1 MDKNIN
7 KQNVYISE
15 EENTLNW
22 IEIQSSF
29 KKSFGNEIYNSWL
42 QKISLVKEYNDY
54 LILGVPTRFFRDW
67 IVSRYLDK
75 ILEQVKSFKL
85 SLNRIEFKIIEEN
98 KQNQELIKI
107 DQLNKVTEIKD
118 SILNYNR
125 LNPNLSF
132 ESFIKGK
139 SNEIALSYS
148 KKVCDYVSRY
158 NPLYICGGV
167 GLGKTHLLN
176 AIGLETQKDNN
187 VMFISA
193 ERFMYHFIKSIKK
206 NDMVNFKDFFRKS
219 SVFIIDDI
227 QFISGKESLQEEFFH
242 TFNSLIEKGSQ
253 IIISSDRPPMKLDRV
268 QERIKSRLSGGLVVD
283 IEAPDLDL
291 KIKILKKKIEEIQNQ
306 FKENIDLSDEVINYI
321 ASESKTNIRELIG
334 VLNRVIAFSRVHNK
348 VLTTVDCKNILKD
361 VFSQIRVITVDKI
374 QNIVSNYFNIALSD
388 MLSQRRSRPLA
399 RPRQIA
405 MYLAKKMTSRS
416 LPEIGRRFANRDHTT
431 VIHAVKTITRLSD
444 QDDEMKKI
452 LIKLKVFCWN
462 SEEMQF
468 IVKRDILLKSL
479 NFVQGVVEKKN
490 TLPILS
496 NVLLQLKEKKL
507 TIVATDLD
515 IVFHDEIEDVKVLKE
530 GSTTTSAAI
539 LYDILRKISSNSELN
554 FDLKNENKLSLKE

>member
-1 MDKNIN
+1 MEKNFQ
-7 KQNVYISE
+7 KQNIYSSE
-15 EENTLNW
+15 EEKTIVWNDVQN
-22 IEIQSSF
+22 SF
-29 KKSFGNEIYNSWL
+29 KKSFGSEIYTSWL

-98 KQNQELIKI
+98 GQNQDLIKI
-107 DQLNKVTEIKD
+107 NEINKVTEIKD

-125 LNPNLSF
+125 LNPNINF
-132 ESFIKGK
+132 ENFIKGK
-139 SNEIALSYS
+139 SNDIALSYS
-148 KKVCDYVSRY
+148 KKVCEHLSRY

-176 AIGLETQKDNN
+176 AIGLELQSENN

-227 QFISGKESLQEEFFH
+227 QFLRGKESLQEEFFH
-242 TFNSLIEKGSQ
+242 TFNSLMDKGSQ
-253 IIISSDRPPMKLDRV
+253 IIVSADRTPMKLDRV
-268 QERIKSRLSGGLVVD
+268 QERIKSRLAGGLVVD
-283 IEAPDLDL
+283 IEVPDQEL
-291 KIKILKKKIEEIQNQ
+291 KVKIIQNKILEIQNQ
-306 FKENIDLSDEVINYI
+306 FRENIELSYEVINYI
-321 ASESKTNIRELIG
+321 ANESKTNIRELIG
-334 VLNRVIAFSRVHNK
+334 ILNRVIAFSRVHNK
-348 VLTTVDCKNILKD
+348 VLTIGDCKSILKD

-374 QNIVSNYFNIALSD
+374 QNTVSNYFNIPLNE

-405 MYLAKKMTSRS
+405 MYLAKKMTTRS

-431 VIHAVKTITRLSD
+431 VIHAVKTITRLSE
-444 QDDEMKKI
+444 QDDEMKKNI
-452 LIKLKVFCWN
+452 NQI
-462 SEEMQF
+462 
-468 IVKRDILLKSL
+468 KSL
-479 NFVQGVVEKKN
+479 
-490 TLPILS
+490 L
-496 NVLLQLKEKKL
+496 
-507 TIVATDLD
+507 
-515 IVFHDEIEDVKVLKE
+515 IEQ
-530 GSTTTSAAI
+530 
-539 LYDILRKISSNSELN
+539 
-554 FDLKNENKLSLKE
+554 

>member
-1 MDKNIN
+1 MDKNNIKKN
-7 KQNVYISE
+7 NLYISE
-15 EENTLNW
+15 EEKTLVW
-22 IEIQSSF
+22 EEIQISF
-29 KKSFGNEIYNSWL
+29 KKTFGNEIYNSWL
-42 QKISLVKEYNDY
+42 QKISLIKEYNDY

-98 KQNQELIKI
+98 KHNHELNKI
-107 DQLNKVTEIKD
+107 NDLSKVTEIKD

-125 LNPNLSF
+125 LNPNLNF
-132 ESFIKGK
+132 DNFIQGR
-139 SNEIALSYS
+139 SNDVALSYS
-148 KKVCDYVSRY
+148 KKVCEHISRY

-176 AIGLETQKDNN
+176 AIGLSLQNDNN

-242 TFNSLIEKGSQ
+242 TFNSLMDKGSQ
-253 IIISSDRPPMKLDRV
+253 IIISSDRSPMKLDKV
-268 QERIKSRLSGGLVVD
+268 QDRIKSRLSGGLVVD
-283 IEAPDLDL
+283 IESPDLEL
-291 KIKILKKKIEEIQNQ
+291 KIKIIKKKIEEIQNQ
-306 FKENIDLSDEVINYI
+306 FKENINLSDEVINFI
-321 ASESKTNIRELIG
+321 ASETKTNVRELIG

-348 VLTTVDCKNILKD
+348 SLSIGDCKNILRD
-361 VFSQIRVITVDKI
+361 VFNQIRVVTVDKI
-374 QNIVSNYFNIALSD
+374 QNVVSNYFNIPLSE

-431 VIHAVKTITRLSD
+431 VIHAVKTISRLSD
-444 QDDEMKKI
+444 QDDEMKKNI
-452 LIKLKVFCWN
+452 NQI
-462 SEEMQF
+462 QT
-468 IVKRDILLKSL
+468 LLL
-479 NFVQGVVEKKN
+479 E
-490 TLPILS
+490 
-496 NVLLQLKEKKL
+496 
-507 TIVATDLD
+507 
-515 IVFHDEIEDVKVLKE
+515 
-530 GSTTTSAAI
+530 
-539 LYDILRKISSNSELN
+539 
-554 FDLKNENKLSLKE
+554 

>member
-1 MDKNIN
+1 MEKNNIK
-7 KQNVYISE
+7 KQNVYVSE
-15 EENTLNW
+15 EEKTLIWENVQ
-22 IEIQSSF
+22 EAF
-29 KKSFGNEIYNSWL
+29 KKTFGSEIYNSWL

-85 SLNRIEFKIIEEN
+85 SLNRIEFKIIEEV
-98 KQNQELIKI
+98 KQNQELAKI
-107 DQLNKVTEIKD
+107 NELNKVTEIRD

-125 LNPNLSF
+125 LNPSLSF
-132 ESFIKGK
+132 ENFIQGK
-139 SNEIALSYS
+139 SNDIALSYS
-148 KKVCDYVSRY
+148 KKVCEHISRY

-176 AIGLETQKDNN
+176 AIGLSLQNNNN

-242 TFNSLIEKGSQ
+242 TFNSLMDKGSQ
-253 IIISSDRPPMKLDRV
+253 IIISSDRAPMKLDRV
-268 QERIKSRLSGGLVVD
+268 QDRIKSRLSGGLVVD
-283 IEAPDLDL
+283 IEIPDLEL
-291 KIKILKKKIEEIQNQ
+291 KSKIIKKKIEEIENQ
-306 FKENIDLSDEVINYI
+306 FKEKISLSDEVINFI

-334 VLNRVIAFSRVHNK
+334 ILNRVIAFSRVHNK
-348 VLTTVDCKNILKD
+348 NLNINDCKNILKD
-361 VFSQIRVITVDKI
+361 VFNQIRVITVDKI
-374 QNIVSNYFNIALSD
+374 QNVVSNYFNIALSE

-431 VIHAVKTITRLSD
+431 VIHAVKTISRLSE
-444 QDDEMKKI
+444 QDDEMKKNI
-452 LIKLKVFCWN
+452 SQI
-462 SEEMQF
+462 
-468 IVKRDILLKSL
+468 KSL
-479 NFVQGVVEKKN
+479 
-490 TLPILS
+490 
-496 NVLLQLKEKKL
+496 LLDQQ
-507 TIVATDLD
+507 
-515 IVFHDEIEDVKVLKE
+515 
-530 GSTTTSAAI
+530 
-539 LYDILRKISSNSELN
+539 
-554 FDLKNENKLSLKE
+554 

>member
-1 MDKNIN
+1 MENKNTKHHN
-7 KQNVYISE
+7 TFVSE
-15 EENTLNW
+15 EEKTINW
-22 IEIQSSF
+22 DEIQISF
-29 KKSFGNEIYNSWL
+29 KKSFGDEVYNSWL
-42 QKISLVKEYNDY
+42 QKISLIKEFNDY

-98 KQNQELIKI
+98 KQNQEFIKI
-107 DQLNKVTEIKD
+107 EELNKVTEIKD

-125 LNPNLSF
+125 LNPNLNF
-132 ESFIKGK
+132 ESFIQGK
-139 SNEIALSYS
+139 SNDIALSYS
-148 KKVCDYVSRY
+148 KKVCEQISRY

-176 AIGLETQKDNN
+176 AIGLELQSNNN

-242 TFNSLIEKGSQ
+242 TFNSLLEKGSQ
-253 IIISSDRPPMKLDRV
+253 IIISADRAPMKLDRV
-268 QERIKSRLSGGLVVD
+268 QDRIKSRLSGGLVVD
-283 IEAPDLDL
+283 IETPDLEL
-291 KIKILKKKIEEIQNQ
+291 KTRIIKKKIDEIQNQ
-306 FKENIDLSDEVINYI
+306 FKEIINLDDEIINYI
-321 ASESKTNIRELIG
+321 ASETKTNIRELIG

-348 VLTTVDCKNILKD
+348 ELSINDCKNILKD
-361 VFSQIRVITVDKI
+361 VFSQIRVVTVDKI
-374 QNIVSNYFNIALSD
+374 QNVVSNYFNIALSE

-431 VIHAVKTITRLSD
+431 VIHAVKTITRLSE
-444 QDDEMKKI
+444 QDDEMKKSI
-452 LIKLKVFCWN
+452 NQI
-462 SEEMQF
+462 
-468 IVKRDILLKSL
+468 KSL
-479 NFVQGVVEKKN
+479 
-490 TLPILS
+490 
-496 NVLLQLKEKKL
+496 LLEQ
-507 TIVATDLD
+507 
-515 IVFHDEIEDVKVLKE
+515 
-530 GSTTTSAAI
+530 
-539 LYDILRKISSNSELN
+539 
-554 FDLKNENKLSLKE
+554 

>member
-1 MDKNIN
+1 MENN
-7 KQNVYISE
+7 NSKQQSSFISE
-15 EENTLNW
+15 EEKTLNW
-22 IEIQSSF
+22 ETVQNSF
-29 KKSFGNEIYNSWL
+29 EKTFGSEVYNSWL

-54 LILGVPTRFFRDW
+54 LILCVPTRFFRDW

-75 ILEQVKSFKL
+75 ILEQVKSYKL

-107 DQLNKVTEIKD
+107 DELNKVTEIKD

-125 LNPNLSF
+125 LNTNLDF
-132 ESFIKGK
+132 DSFIQGT
-139 SNEIALSYS
+139 SNDIALSYS
-148 KKVCDYVSRY
+148 KKVCEHISRY

-176 AIGLETQKDNN
+176 AIGLELQNNNN

-242 TFNSLIEKGSQ
+242 TFNSLMDKGSQ
-253 IIISSDRPPMKLDRV
+253 IVISADRAPMKLDRV
-268 QERIKSRLSGGLVVD
+268 QDRIKSRLAGGLVVD
-283 IEAPDLDL
+283 IDAPDLEL
-291 KIKILKKKIEEIQNQ
+291 KMKIINKKIEDIQNQ
-306 FKENIDLSDEVINYI
+306 FKESIILSDEVIRYI
-321 ASESKTNIRELIG
+321 ATESKTNIRELIG

-348 VLTTVDCKNILKD
+348 DLTINDCKNILKD

-374 QNIVSNYFNIALSD
+374 QNVVSNYFNIALSE

-405 MYLAKKMTSRS
+405 MYLAKKLTSRS

-431 VIHAVKTITRLSD
+431 VIHAVKTITRLSE
-444 QDDEMKKI
+444 QDDEMKKSI
-452 LIKLKVFCWN
+452 SQI
-462 SEEMQF
+462 
-468 IVKRDILLKSL
+468 KSL
-479 NFVQGVVEKKN
+479 
-490 TLPILS
+490 
-496 NVLLQLKEKKL
+496 LLEQ
-507 TIVATDLD
+507 
-515 IVFHDEIEDVKVLKE
+515 
-530 GSTTTSAAI
+530 
-539 LYDILRKISSNSELN
+539 
-554 FDLKNENKLSLKE
+554 